1 MVVLVSLE
9 TTLRLMLNFWLMFKV
24 NVNFKVNQGRLTLR
38 SQLFLFS
45 SYVYGLQHSLKVQLW
60 EY

>member
-45 SYVYGLQHSLKVQLW
+45 SYV
-60 EY
+60 